1 MLTDIVQKNF
11 DSLRFKISKEL
22 HIEEKM
28 NIIDFFGSEY
38 SMVKLL
44 VDNRLSTM
52 RYECEL
58 KCENCSRVFKKVEN
72 ITTFDKFTVNCQT
85 TIDNRIT
92 PKVCKHSKRE
102 DVVAT
107 TLKGRCIKLSPLLIL
122 EMGNLK
128 VSERDIEKC
137 ISLTHNDRLL
147 SFNLIGYTL
156 LFGNH
161 FSLKTYIDDIMYH
174 YDGMRYPKIQ
184 VEKSPHTHKL
194 HSSISLFMC

>member
-1 MLTDIVQKNF
+1 MNSKLVNTCPVDNFITLMSLHLPALTKSLKCLQIQQKSAQSGNMLTDIVQKNF

-44 VDNRLSTM
+44 VENRLSIM

-85 TIDNRIT
+85 LIRDFVNAGRCKLIRVMKLSTGHVLTNLEFIYSPPHSTHRVSLRIRGQKISYHRVNCTIDS
-92 PKVCKHSKRE
+92 VMF
-102 DVVAT
+102 
-107 TLKGRCIKLSPLLIL
+107 L
-122 EMGNLK
+122 
-128 VSERDIEKC
+128 
-137 ISLTHNDRLL
+137 
-147 SFNLIGYTL
+147 GYKYYL
-156 LFGNH
+156 
-161 FSLKTYIDDIMYH
+161 
-174 YDGMRYPKIQ
+174 
-184 VEKSPHTHKL
+184 
-194 HSSISLFMC
+194 